1 MTDFDKYQMFRR
13 LLGTDLWIRVD
24 FINREF
30 RDLDDI
36 EAMFGYI
43 RVIGLYD
50 DTVEF
55 NLVNSWCVDNSEDIY
70 PDTLDNFYMMSK
82 YPQYYLQK
90 ATIGVINI
98 SSPISII
105 TTEDIKEALMQCPVY
120 DPEDDYDDEV

>member
-70 PDTLDNFYMMSK
+70 PDTLDNFYMMRK

-90 ATIGVINI
+90 ATLDVVNI

-105 TTEDIKEALMQCPVY
+105 TTEDIKEALMQCPIY
-120 DPEDDYDDEV
+120 EPEEDEE